1 MAEMKTDE
9 NTSEALDQ
17 DPTDGISH
25 VTSKALDLTKSQRS
39 ISDPT
44 AMT

>member
-1 MAEMKTDE
+1 MAEIKTDE
-9 NTSEALDQ
+9 NTSESLDQ
-17 DPTDGISH
+17 DPTDSVSN
-25 VTSKALDLTKSQRS
+25 VTSKERDMANSWPS